1 MPLLRAPKLLPRSPK
16 LRPTPLLLRPLTPP
30 LLRLTPL
37 PLRLKKRSKS
47 QPSGALTET
56 KRAVFPT
63 GRPPFSLGAYR
74 RRSVGG
80 QDRRNQRK
88 QDEGDEPAQENEPP
102 SRSEE
107 HTSELQS
114 LMRNSSAV
122 FCL

>member
-88 QDEGDEPAQENEPP
+88 QDERSDERRVGKECVSTCR
-102 SRSEE
+102 SRWSPY
-107 HTSELQS
+107 H
-114 LMRNSSAV
+114 
-122 FCL
+122 